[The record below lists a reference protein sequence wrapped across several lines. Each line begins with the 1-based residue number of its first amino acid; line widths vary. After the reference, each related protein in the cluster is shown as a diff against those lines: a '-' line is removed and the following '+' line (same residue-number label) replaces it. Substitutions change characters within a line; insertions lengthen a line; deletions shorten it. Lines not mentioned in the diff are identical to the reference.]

1 MVSVTERILSQHTEP
16 LMRANRYPVI
26 LDAYIQSQGIGFVG
40 TDRSTFSTLAR
51 LRVRDWN
58 DGAVRMVKWGRPD
71 ADEH

>member
-1 MVSVTERILSQHTEP
+1 
-16 LMRANRYPVI
+16 MRANRYPVI